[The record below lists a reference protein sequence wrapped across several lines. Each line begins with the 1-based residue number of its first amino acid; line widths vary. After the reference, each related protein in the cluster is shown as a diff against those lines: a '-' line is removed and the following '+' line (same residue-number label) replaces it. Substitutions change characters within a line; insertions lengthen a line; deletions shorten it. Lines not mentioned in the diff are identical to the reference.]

1 MLRGNLREINLAI
14 PPQVLQLKV
23 GDTCRVRANFD
34 YVGPA
39 ISATL
44 YIAIGNVRAYWPYD
58 FDEILRNSKTISI
71 PDTYPKKTYEHYVD
85 IYISSAISPGRYD
98 LYAKLIG
105 IPGPDIYSSFYE
117 NLIEIVEEAAP
128 SPWGSGTYTNVRL
141 IAPDSAS
148 AGATVPVTIEIK
160 NKSTSAIHV
169 SAIGVYDSEKRFI
182 DWLDSWIPA
191 GITRSFSGSFVMPA
205 NSLTLHAY
213 SYFEGTD
220 GYWHSDCEAEK
231 GITRK

>member
-1 MLRGNLREINLAI
+1 MLRGNLREVNLAI

-44 YIAIGNVRAYWPYD
+44 YIAIGNYGWAG

-117 NLIEIVEEAAP
+117 NLIEVVEEATP

-148 AGATVPVTIEIK
+148 TGAMVPVTIEIK
-160 NKSTSAIHV
+160 NKSTSSIHV

-231 GITRK
+231 GISLK